1 MKAKKIIALIL
12 VAIFSLGI
20 VAACGP
26 DDPPPPPPPE
36 PGGEVADPAPDIP
49 TPDDLDQLP
58 EAQVRVFENHVTIT
72 YSCPQV
78 RLGMD
83 YNTDC
88 DYARW
93 LFDKFNFTFEPT
105 HVPWGEWI
113 NLHAMWIMSQDMPDV
128 IVFNYMDTTHADA
141 ANFVDQGL
149 IRRLP
154 DDWKSRWPNLAMV
167 FHSTNLGPRL
177 EQEFG
182 GTYFLPR
189 ARFFFSLG
197 EIMSNPL
204 QDHWALR
211 FRRDWFEAMGVE
223 VRSTYTIPEVL
234 DIARLIRDKDP
245 GNMGENLV
253 PLALRYG
260 NAGHFFLFK
269 NSTWWNSYFI
279 DDDGYYQW
287 GPFCP
292 SFEEGLMYWFTAWDE
307 GLLSPEFF
315 LLDHGQDLDLFR
327 VTGRAGI
334 FFGGAPTHDI
344 MRAFQDFEANLGID
358 SWEAMGFA
366 TLLGANG
373 LYHQRDLINFWGAV
387 AFSPTADQEV
397 VERWLYLMDFT
408 ASRDGYPATQMGI
421 PGVDWK
427 WDDDGNLVSLVP
439 FGTLLEGT
447 PGSGAKY
454 PSLGHVLG
462 SSILFDDL
470 AFINP
475 NIGQRYRDLG
485 IQLYRDRFENS
496 TRESFPYANWDLWM
510 FDSPEFR
517 RAGGISISQEMTNLI
532 VNASSMNDLLASF
545 HQWRE
550 NQMGIVQPALDQLNA
565 QLR

>member
-26 DDPPPPPPPE
+26 DDPPPPPPE
-36 PGGEVADPAPDIP
+36 PGGETVDPAPDIP
-49 TPDDLDQLP
+49 TPEDLDELP

-72 YSCPQV
+72 YSCPMV
-78 RLGMD
+78 RQGLN

-93 LFDKFNFTFEPT
+93 LMDKFNFSFYPT
-105 HVPWGEWI
+105 NVPWGEWI

-128 IVFNYMDTTHADA
+128 LVFNYMDTTHADA

-149 IRRLP
+149 LRRLP
-154 DDWKSRWPNLAMV
+154 DDWQSRWPNLAMV
-167 FHSTNLGPRL
+167 FQSTNLGPRL
-177 EQEFG
+177 QQEFG

-197 EIMSNPL
+197 EIMGNPL

-211 FRRDWFEAMGVE
+211 YRRDWFEAVGAE
-223 VRSTYTIPEVL
+223 VRTLYTIPEIL
-234 DIARLIRDKDP
+234 DIARLIRDQDP
-245 GNMGENLV
+245 GDMGANLV
-253 PLALRYG
+253 PLALRWQ
-260 NAGHFFLFK
+260 NASSFFLRA
-269 NSTWWNSYFI
+269 NSTWWDSFFI
-279 DDDGYYQW
+279 GDDGYYHW

-292 SFEEGLMYWFTAWDE
+292 AFEEGLRYWFTAWDE
-307 GLLSPEFF
+307 GLLGPEFF
-315 LLDHGQDLDLFR
+315 LLQHAEDIDLFR

-334 FFGGAPTHDI
+334 IFAGAPTHDI
-344 MRAFQDFEANLGID
+344 MRDFQDFEANLGID
-358 SWEAMGFA
+358 SWEAMTYA
-366 TLLGANG
+366 TLLGVNG

-387 AFSPTADQEV
+387 TFSPTADQEV
-397 VERWLYLMDFT
+397 VERWLYIMDFT
-408 ASRDGYPATQMGI
+408 ASRDGYPGTQMGI
-421 PGVDWK
+421 RGIDW
-427 WDDDGNLVSLVP
+427 DYDEDGNLISLVP
-439 FGTLLEGT
+439 FGTLLAGA

-454 PSLGHVLG
+454 PSLGVVLG

-475 NIGQRYRDLG
+475 NIGERYRNLSR
-485 IQLYRDRFENS
+485 QLYEGRFEHSDRN
-496 TRESFPYANWDLWM
+496 SFPYVNWDLWM

-517 RAGGISISQEMTNLI
+517 RAGGISISQEMTNLV
-532 VNASSMNDLLASF
+532 VNASSMSDLISSF
-545 HQWRE
+545 HAWRDS
-550 NQMGIVQPALDQLNA
+550 QMGIVQPALDQLNA